1 MEKGTTIN
9 NPMKFKKIVS
19 ICVLFSI
26 CFFHVS
32 ELFAADTSSK
42 TAEPYKAEEFPGWMH
57 DLRRAEIITLGA
69 MPFVTFNISLGYS
82 FASYAMHGF
91 DSNYFVNPFANSSDD
106 NAYTSDEQM
115 AIIIT
120 SLCISTGIGLTDFIV
135 HAAKRNSAFRKQKNR
150 NNGPIKINPILEDP
164 EAVRIHMEGE
174 DSSGEKTEYSS
185 SVDIESD
192 EISEKAGKR

>member
-1 MEKGTTIN
+1 M
-9 NPMKFKKIVS
+9 
-19 ICVLFSI
+19 FSMLMVQSHGI
-26 CFFHVS
+26 
-32 ELFAADTSSK
+32 FAADSASK
-42 TAEPYKAEEFPGWMH
+42 TPEPYKPEEFPGWMH

-69 MPFVTFNISLGYS
+69 MPFITFNVSLGYS

-120 SLCISTGIGLTDFIV
+120 SLCISTGIGITDFIV

-164 EAVRIHMEGE
+164 EAVKIQTDK
-174 DSSGEKTEYSS
+174 DSSSQDKTEYSTEI
-185 SVDIESD
+185 DIESD
-192 EISEKAGKR
+192 EIDVPAGKI